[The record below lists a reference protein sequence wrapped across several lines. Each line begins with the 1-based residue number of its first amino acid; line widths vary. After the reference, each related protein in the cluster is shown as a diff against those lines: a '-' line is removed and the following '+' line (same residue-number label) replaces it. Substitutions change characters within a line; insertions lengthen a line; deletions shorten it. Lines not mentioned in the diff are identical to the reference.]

1 MSLRRLYRQDVP
13 LDIRIY
19 LASQLSDSSEE
30 SQGAAKIYILPSSN
44 NWNDFGYSLMAEVV
58 VLYDRQVLR
67 FSQGVKVI
75 VDDQDDTS
83 AYLRRIKGRR
93 DITAAPER
101 AGLLTFLG
109 REEYYEKILNALSPD
124 RARDVMMAIRDV
136 AALHHYAQG
145 DSHFRAAMDSAKVQ
159 KSFLRTSEAYLAF
172 IGLEKCIARVRANRE
187 SREKIKRLAFLESV
201 SKSGSLMEIRFD
213 TDDLGENLIHA
224 VIGRNGLGKTRVL
237 MDVAASLS
245 GVNPSRVADASAD
258 WVSQFLRDLP
268 RRRVV
273 VFSHEPGRWEM
284 AKEWGVKV
292 KPLNVFG
299 EAWTGL
305 TKPLYDLAR
314 GTYNDDSKFGWAAL
328 RRIALE
334 ALPIRDMCFP
344 VQGGGYALISSIGG
358 TFVESELETAR
369 SVDVTRAIAFLGDD
383 GEYFEISSGQKVILS
398 FLTQLFAEASDQTV
412 FLFDE
417 PEVHLHPQFISLVMV
432 ALHDA
437 LIATRSVAIIA
448 THSPYVIRELDKTCV
463 TVLREH
469 QEERVEFAQP
479 TLQTRGGD
487 LSEISE
493 FVFEHG
499 SAGALTRSRLFDYV
513 RDSGAS
519 APESLVRKLAGFVGS
534 EGLNLIPALMKEGRD
549 A

>member
-1 MSLRRLYRQDVP
+1 M
-13 LDIRIY
+13 DIRIY
-19 LASQLSDSSEE
+19 LADQLADTPEGPRDAVE
-30 SQGAAKIYILPSSN
+30 IYILPSSN

-58 VLYDRQVLR
+58 VRYDGQVLR
-67 FSQGVKVI
+67 FARGVKVI

-83 AYLRRIKGRR
+83 VYLKRIKGRR
-93 DITAAPER
+93 DISAEADRT
-101 AGLLTFLG
+101 GLLTFLG
-109 REEYYEKILNALSPD
+109 REEYYEKILNAFSPEH
-124 RARDVMMAIRDV
+124 ARDVLMAMRDV
-136 AALHHYAQG
+136 AALYHYALHEPLY
-145 DSHFRAAMDSAKVQ
+145 DAALHSAKVQ

-172 IGLEKCIARVRANRE
+172 IGLEKCIVRVRATRE
-187 SREKIKRLAFLESV
+187 GRGKITELAFLESV
-201 SKSGSLMEIRFD
+201 SKSGSLMGIRFEP
-213 TDDLGENLIHA
+213 DDLGENLIHA
-224 VIGRNGLGKTRVL
+224 VIGCNGLGKTRVL
-237 MDVAASLS
+237 MDVAASLCGRKPP
-245 GVNPSRVADASAD
+245 GVSDANAE
-258 WVSQFLRDLP
+258 WVSEFLRFIR

-305 TKPLYDLAR
+305 TQPLYNLAR
-314 GTYNDDSKFGWAAL
+314 GTYNDNSTFGWAAL
-328 RRIALE
+328 RRIALA
-334 ALPIRDMCFP
+334 ALPIRDLCFP
-344 VQGGGYALISSIGG
+344 LQGGGYVPTSSIGK

-369 SVDVTRAIAFLGDD
+369 RVDVTKAVAFLGED
-383 GEYFEISSGQKVILS
+383 GESFEISSGQKVILS
-398 FLTQLFAEASDQTV
+398 FLTQLFTEAVDQTV

-448 THSPYVIRELDKTCV
+448 THSPYVIRELDKSCV
-463 TVLREH
+463 TVLRPAP
-469 QEERVEFAQP
+469 EERVEFAQP

-499 SAGALTRSRLFDYV
+499 RAGGLTRSRLFDYV

-519 APESLVRKLAGFVGS
+519 APASLVRKLSGLVGS
-534 EGLNLIPALMKEGRD
+534 EGLNLIPALVNEGRD